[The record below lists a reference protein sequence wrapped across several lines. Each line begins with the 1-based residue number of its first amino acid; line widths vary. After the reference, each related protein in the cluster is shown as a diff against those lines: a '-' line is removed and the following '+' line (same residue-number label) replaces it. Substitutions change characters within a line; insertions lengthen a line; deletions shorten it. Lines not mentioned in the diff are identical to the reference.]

1 MEISPLGGTL
11 GAEIRDIKLKNL
23 DAAVIDAIRTT
34 FLEYLVLVF
43 PKRQITIMKYSRD
56 YRNFQ
61 ILGFLCL

>member
-43 PKRQITIMKYSRD
+43 PNQNLTPADQIAFTE
-56 YRNFQ
+56 NF
-61 ILGFLCL
+61 GP